1 MSDIKIVKDID
12 IIDAS
17 SSAELITN
25 LLSQVAASIDIYFD
39 SNCKPILG
47 PGGMLDRIGGLHD
60 DKISIKI
67 ITNVTEQNISS
78 YERNKN
84 IEVRHIDGIGG
95 NFIIIDERIFISFLK
110 YGNENYKILIISK
123 DDFVRSQLHMFL
135 LAWGVSS
142 TLSERRKQIIQTSGE
157 FTRNID
163 NSYRII
169 EKLKDSIESA
179 NEEIFLLCSN
189 SNAVFILEQ
198 EGILTLLQNA
208 STRRVSVKMIV
219 HVEDNDTRDRVKSLF
234 KEKFPNILLQ
244 SMRKKL
250 QTKIMSMVIDKREF
264 ISIHTNDNVTAQPKD
279 FIQSCTYSNNQLKLN
294 SAISLL
300 ESLWIQS
307 GFDNQNIIKQAYFQ
321 MFKGFNFKE
330 EDYRREWSFD
340 KRKEKKKKTGHK

>member
-1 MSDIKIVKDID
+1 
-12 IIDAS
+12 
-17 SSAELITN
+17 
-25 LLSQVAASIDIYFD
+25 
-39 SNCKPILG
+39 
-47 PGGMLDRIGGLHD
+47 
-60 DKISIKI
+60 
-67 ITNVTEQNISS
+67 
-78 YERNKN
+78 
-84 IEVRHIDGIGG
+84 
-95 NFIIIDERIFISFLK
+95 
-110 YGNENYKILIISK
+110 
-123 DDFVRSQLHMFL
+123 MFL

-198 EGILTLLQNA
+198 EGILTLMQNA
-208 STRRVSVKMIV
+208 SKRRVSVKMIV
-219 HVEDNDTRDRVKSLF
+219 HVEDNDIRDRVKSLF
-234 KEKFPNILLQ
+234 NEKFPNILLQ

-264 ISIHTNDNVTAQPKD
+264 ISIHTNDNATTQPKD

-330 EDYRREWSFD
+330 EDYRRDWSFD
-340 KRKEKKKKTGHK
+340 KRKEKKKKRDTSEY